1 MSIVGKRYASSQ
13 MQHIW
18 SAETKVLKE
27 RELWI
32 AVMRAQAKLG
42 LEISTEV
49 IAAYEGVKTKIDLGS
64 IERREAELKHDV
76 KARIEEF
83 NALAGHQRI
92 HLGLTSRD
100 VTENVEGW
108 QIRTSLELTLSS
120 SAQLLEE
127 LAKKIESYSDL
138 AIVGRTHNVPAQLTT
153 LGRRFASWGEEFLIA
168 LENLE
173 TLHTNYRIKGIKGA
187 IGTGSDLRAL
197 HNENWLEVER
207 AVADELGIEKT
218 LIAPSQIYPR
228 SLDFQV
234 VASLYQLAAP
244 LSSIATNI
252 RLMAGLGLLS
262 EGKASGQVGSSAMPH
277 KNNPRL
283 SERVGGLFVLLKG
296 YLIMVSEIS
305 GNQWNEGDVSE
316 SVVRRIALA
325 DSFYS
330 IDAILR
336 SMKKI
341 LSELQVNESAI
352 SRELDR
358 ELEHLLSSKVL
369 LKAVE
374 KGMGREAAHSLI
386 LESATESRSSS
397 SESFFE
403 LLAKNKELDL
413 SLSELEALK
422 SNPGEHLGD
431 ASKQAQQ
438 VLKLVRTQISALK
451 KFGNQSLDEISN

>member
-1 MSIVGKRYASSQ
+1 
-13 MQHIW
+13 
-18 SAETKVLKE
+18 
-27 RELWI
+27 
-32 AVMRAQAKLG
+32 MRAQAKLG
-42 LEISTEV
+42 LDISTEV
-49 IAAYEGVKTKIDLGS
+49 IAAYEGVKTKIDLDN

-100 VTENVEGW
+100 VTENIEGW
-108 QIRTSLELTLSS
+108 QIKKSLELTLSS
-120 SAQLLEE
+120 SSQLLEE
-127 LAKKIESYSDL
+127 LAKKIEIYSDL

-173 TLHTNYRIKGIKGA
+173 TLHANYRIKGIKGA

-244 LSSIATNI
+244 IASVATNI
-252 RLMAGLGLLS
+252 RLMAGLGLLG

-296 YLIMVSEIS
+296 YLTMVSEIS

-316 SVVRRIALA
+316 SVVRRVALA

-341 LSELQVNESAI
+341 LSELEVNESAI
-352 SRELDR
+352 SKELDR
-358 ELEHLLSSKVL
+358 ELEYLLSSKVL

-374 KGMGREAAHSLI
+374 KGIGREAAHSLI
-386 LESATESRSSS
+386 LQSATESKSNS
-397 SESFFE
+397 SETFFE
-403 LLAKNKELDL
+403 LLAKNKELAL

-422 SNPGEHLGD
+422 PNPGEHLGD

>member
-13 MQHIW
+13 MQNIW

-42 LEISTEV
+42 IDISSEV
-49 IAAYEGVKTKIDLGS
+49 IAAYESVKTKIDLSS

-83 NALAGHQRI
+83 NALSGHQRI

-100 VTENVEGW
+100 ITENIEGW
-108 QIRTSLELTLSS
+108 QIKTSLELTLSS
-120 SAQLLEE
+120 SARLLEE

-173 TLHTNYRIKGIKGA
+173 TLHTNFRVKGIKGA
-187 IGTGSDLRAL
+187 IGTGSDLKAL
-197 HNENWLEVER
+197 HSDNWQEVER
-207 AVADELGIEKT
+207 AVTDELGTEKT

-244 LSSIATNI
+244 IALIATNI

-262 EGKASGQVGSSAMPH
+262 EGKADGQVGSSAMPH

-283 SERVGGLFVLLKG
+283 SERVNGLFILLKG
-296 YLIMVSEIS
+296 YLTMVSEIS
-305 GNQWNEGDVSE
+305 GDQWNEGDVSE
-316 SVVRRIALA
+316 SVVRRVALA
-325 DSFYS
+325 DSFYT

-352 SRELDR
+352 SMEVDR
-358 ELEHLLSSKVL
+358 EIEYLLSSKVL
-369 LKAVE
+369 LIASQ
-374 KGMGREAAHSLI
+374 KGVGREAAHSLI
-386 LESATESRSSS
+386 LETATKSRSSDS
-397 SESFFE
+397 KTFFE

-413 SLSELEALK
+413 PFSQLQELK
-422 SNPGEHLGD
+422 SKPQEHLGD
-431 ASKQAQQ
+431 ASAQSRD
-438 VLKLVRTQISALK
+438 LLRILRAQISHLAVH
-451 KFGNQSLDEISN
+451 GNQNLEEISN

>member
-13 MQHIW
+13 MQNIW

-42 LEISTEV
+42 LDISTE
-49 IAAYEGVKTKIDLGS
+49 IISAYESVKTKIDLES
-64 IERREAELKHDV
+64 IERREAALKHDV

-83 NALAGHQRI
+83 NALAGHQKI

-100 VTENVEGW
+100 VTENIEGW
-108 QIRTSLELTLSS
+108 QIKTSLELTLSS
-120 SAQLLEE
+120 STQLLEE
-127 LAKKIESYSDL
+127 LAKKIESYADL

-173 TLHTNYRIKGIKGA
+173 TLQTNYRMKGIKGA
-187 IGTGSDLRAL
+187 IGTGSDLKTL
-197 HNENWLEVER
+197 HSDNWLEVER

-218 LIAPSQIYPR
+218 LIAPFQIYPR

-244 LSSIATNI
+244 IASIVINI
-252 RLMAGLGLLS
+252 RLMAGLGLLC
-262 EGKASGQVGSSAMPH
+262 EGKAIGQVGSSAMPH

-283 SERVGGLFVLLKG
+283 SERVNGLFILLKG
-296 YLIMVSEIS
+296 CLTMVSDIC

-316 SVVRRIALA
+316 SVVRRVALA
-325 DSFYS
+325 DSFYT

-352 SRELDR
+352 SNELDR
-358 ELEHLLSSKVL
+358 EIEYLLSSKVL
-369 LKAVE
+369 LRAVK
-374 KGMGREAAHSLI
+374 KGTGRESAHSLI

-397 SESFFE
+397 TETFFE
-403 LLAKNKELDL
+403 LLAKNKELGL
-413 SLSELEALK
+413 SLSELEDLK
-422 SNPGEHLGD
+422 SNPNEHLGD
-431 ASKQAQQ
+431 ASRQAQQ
-438 VLKLVRTQISALK
+438 VLGLVRTRISTLK
-451 KFGNQSLDEISN
+451 EFGNQSLDEISN

>member
-100 VTENVEGW
+100 VTENIEGW
-108 QIRTSLELTLSS
+108 QIKRSLELTLSS

>member
-1 MSIVGKRYASSQ
+1 MSVVGKRYASSQ
-13 MQHIW
+13 MQNIW
-18 SAETKVLKE
+18 SPETKVLKE

-32 AVMRAQAKLG
+32 AVMRVQAKLG
-42 LEISTEV
+42 LDISGEV
-49 IAAYEGVKTKIDLGS
+49 IAAYENVKTKIDLGS

-83 NALAGHQRI
+83 NGLARHQRI

-100 VTENVEGW
+100 VTENIEGW
-108 QIRTSLELTLSS
+108 QIRTSLELTLASS
-120 SAQLLEE
+120 VQLLDE

-153 LGRRFASWGEEFLIA
+153 LGRRFASWSEEFLIA

-197 HNENWLEVER
+197 HIDKWPEVER
-207 AVADELGIEKT
+207 AVADELGLKKT
-218 LIAPSQIYPR
+218 LMAPSQIYPR

-244 LSSIATNI
+244 IASIATNI
-252 RLMAGLGLLS
+252 RLMAGLGLIS
-262 EGKASGQVGSSAMPH
+262 EGKARGQVGSSAMPH

-283 SERVGGLFVLLKG
+283 SERVNGLFILLKG
-296 YLIMVSEIS
+296 YLTMVSEIS

-316 SVVRRIALA
+316 SVVRRVALA
-325 DSFYS
+325 DSFYT

-341 LSELQVNESAI
+341 LSELQVNESDL
-352 SRELDR
+352 SKELDR
-358 ELEHLLSSKVL
+358 ELEYLLSSKVL
-369 LKAVE
+369 LKTVE
-374 KGMGREAAHSLI
+374 KGIGRESAHSLI

-397 SESFFE
+397 SETFFD
-403 LLAKNKELDL
+403 LLAKNKELGL
-413 SLSELEALK
+413 SLSELQAVKTNL
-422 SNPGEHLGD
+422 GEHLGD

>member
-13 MQHIW
+13 MQSIW

-49 IAAYEGVKTKIDLGS
+49 ITAYESVKTKIDLGS

-100 VTENVEGW
+100 VTENIEGW
-108 QIRTSLELTLSS
+108 QIKKSLELTLSS
-120 SAQLLEE
+120 SSQLLEE
-127 LAKKIESYSDL
+127 LAKKIESYSGL

-187 IGTGSDLRAL
+187 IGTGSDLKEL
-197 HNENWLEVER
+197 HSDNWLEVES
-207 AVADELGIEKT
+207 AVADELGIEET

-252 RLMAGLGLLS
+252 RLMSGLDLLS

-283 SERVGGLFVLLKG
+283 SERVGGLFILLKG
-296 YLIMVSEIS
+296 YLTMVSEIS

-316 SVVRRIALA
+316 SVVRRVAIA
-325 DSFYS
+325 DSFYT

-358 ELEHLLSSKVL
+358 ELEYLLSSKVL

-386 LESATESRSSS
+386 LESATESRSSF
-397 SESFFE
+397 SETFFE
-403 LLAKNKELDL
+403 LLAKNKELAL

>member
-13 MQHIW
+13 MQNIW

-42 LEISTEV
+42 LDISTEE
-49 IAAYEGVKTKIDLGS
+49 IADYEGVKTKINLGS

-100 VTENVEGW
+100 VTENIEGW
-108 QIRTSLELTLSS
+108 QIKTSLELTLSS

-168 LENLE
+168 IENLV

-187 IGTGSDLRAL
+187 IGTGSDLKAL
-197 HNENWLEVER
+197 HSENWLEVER
-207 AVADELGIEKT
+207 AVADELRIERT

-244 LSSIATNI
+244 IASIAINI
-252 RLMAGLGLLS
+252 RLMAGLGLIS

-296 YLIMVSEIS
+296 YLTMVSEIS

-316 SVVRRIALA
+316 SVVRRVALA

-352 SRELDR
+352 SKELDR
-358 ELEHLLSSKVL
+358 EIEYLLSSKVL
-369 LKAVE
+369 LNAVE
-374 KGMGREAAHSLI
+374 KGMGRESAHSLI
-386 LESATESRSSS
+386 LESATESKSSLS
-397 SESFFE
+397 GTFFE
-403 LLAKNKELDL
+403 LLAKNKELGF
-413 SLSELEALK
+413 SLSELEDLK

-438 VLKLVRTQISALK
+438 VLGLVRTQISALK

>member
-32 AVMRAQAKLG
+32 VVMRAQAKLG

-49 IAAYEGVKTKIDLGS
+49 IAAYEGVKTKIDLDN

-100 VTENVEGW
+100 VTENIEGW
-108 QIRTSLELTLSS
+108 QIKKSLELTLSS

-127 LAKKIESYSDL
+127 LAKKIESYSSL

-187 IGTGSDLRAL
+187 IGTGSDLKAL

-244 LSSIATNI
+244 VASIAINI

-262 EGKASGQVGSSAMPH
+262 EGKTSGQVGSSAMPH

-296 YLIMVSEIS
+296 YLTMVSEIS

-316 SVVRRIALA
+316 SVVRRVALA
-325 DSFYS
+325 DSFYT

-341 LSELQVNESAI
+341 LSELEVNESAI

-358 ELEHLLSSKVL
+358 ELEYLLSSKVL
-369 LKAVE
+369 LKGVE
-374 KGMGREAAHSLI
+374 KGIGREAAHSLI
-386 LESATESRSSS
+386 LESATESRSSF
-397 SESFFE
+397 SETFFE
-403 LLAKNKELDL
+403 LLAKNKELAL

>member
-13 MQHIW
+13 MQNIW

-32 AVMRAQAKLG
+32 AVMKAQAQLG
-42 LEISTEV
+42 LDIPAEV
-49 IAAYEGVKTKIDLGS
+49 IVAYESVKTKIDLVS

-100 VTENVEGW
+100 VTENIEGW
-108 QIRTSLELTLSS
+108 QIKTSLELTLSS

-153 LGRRFASWGEEFLIA
+153 LGRRFASWSEEFLIA
-168 LENLE
+168 LENLG
-173 TLHTNYRIKGIKGA
+173 TLHAKYRIKGIKGA
-187 IGTGSDLRAL
+187 IGAGSDLKAL
-197 HNENWLEVER
+197 HDDNWLEVER

-244 LSSIATNI
+244 VSSIATNI
-252 RLMAGLGLLS
+252 RLMSGLGLLS
-262 EGKASGQVGSSAMPH
+262 EGKVSGQVGSSAMPH

-283 SERVGGLFVLLKG
+283 SERVNGLFILLKG
-296 YLIMVSEIS
+296 YLTMISEIS

-316 SVVRRIALA
+316 SVVRRVALA
-325 DSFYS
+325 DSFFT

-352 SRELDR
+352 SKDLDR
-358 ELEHLLSSKVL
+358 ELEYLLSSKVL

-374 KGMGREAAHSLI
+374 KGIGRESAHILI

-397 SESFFE
+397 SETFFE
-403 LLAKNKELDL
+403 LLSKNKELGL

-422 SNPGEHLGD
+422 SKPSEHLGD
-431 ASKQAQQ
+431 ASKQALQ
-438 VLKLVRTQISALK
+438 VLELVRTQISALK

>member
-13 MQHIW
+13 MQNIW
-18 SAETKVLKE
+18 SAETKVLRE

-42 LEISTEV
+42 IDISSEV
-49 IAAYEGVKTKIDLGS
+49 IAAYESVKTRIDLGS

-83 NALAGHQRI
+83 NGLAGHQRI

-100 VTENVEGW
+100 VTENIEGW
-108 QIRTSLELTLSS
+108 QIKRSLELTLSS

-127 LAKKIESYSDL
+127 LAKKIESYLDL

-153 LGRRFASWGEEFLIA
+153 LGRRFASWSEEFLIS

-173 TLHTNYRIKGIKGA
+173 TLHKNYRIKGIKGA
-187 IGTGSDLRAL
+187 IGTGSDLKAL
-197 HNENWLEVER
+197 HSDNWLEIER
-207 AVADELGIEKT
+207 AVADELGTKKS

-228 SLDFQV
+228 SLDLQV
-234 VASLYQLAAP
+234 VAILYQLAAP
-244 LSSIATNI
+244 LASIAINI

-262 EGKASGQVGSSAMPH
+262 EGKTSGQVGSSAMPH

-283 SERVGGLFVLLKG
+283 SERVNGLFIILKG
-296 YLIMVSEIS
+296 YLTMISEIS

-316 SVVRRIALA
+316 SVVRRVVLA
-325 DSFYS
+325 DSFFTV
-330 IDAILR
+330 DAILR

-352 SRELDR
+352 SKELDR
-358 ELEHLLSSKVL
+358 ELEYLLSSKIL

-374 KGMGREAAHSLI
+374 KGIGRESAHSLI

-403 LLAKNKELDL
+403 LLAKSEELGL

-422 SNPGEHLGD
+422 SNPSEHLGD

-438 VLKLVRTQISALK
+438 VLGLVRTQISALK

>member
-13 MQHIW
+13 MQRIW

-32 AVMRAQAKLG
+32 AVMRAQANLG
-42 LEISTEV
+42 IDISSEV
-49 IAAYEGVKTKIDLGS
+49 IAAYESVKTKIDLGS

-83 NALAGHQRI
+83 NALAGHQKI

-100 VTENVEGW
+100 VTENIEGW
-108 QIRTSLELTLSS
+108 QIKTSIELTLSS

-127 LAKKIESYSDL
+127 LAKKIESYSGL

-153 LGRRFASWGEEFLIA
+153 LGRRLSSWGEEFLIA

-173 TLHTNYRIKGIKGA
+173 TLYSNYRIKGIKGA
-187 IGTGSDLRAL
+187 IGTGSDLKVL
-197 HNENWLEVER
+197 HSDRWLEVER
-207 AVADELGIEKT
+207 AVADELGIKKA

-234 VASLYQLAAP
+234 VASIYQLAAP
-244 LSSIATNI
+244 IASIATNV

-283 SERVGGLFVLLKG
+283 SERVGGLFILLKG
-296 YLIMVSEIS
+296 YLTMVSEIS

-316 SVVRRIALA
+316 SVVRRVALA

-341 LSELQVNESAI
+341 LSELQVNKSAI

-358 ELEHLLSSKVL
+358 ELEYLLSSKVL

-374 KGMGREAAHSLI
+374 KGLDRESAHSLI
-386 LESATESRSSS
+386 LESATESRSSA

-403 LLAKNKELDL
+403 LLAKNKELGL
-413 SLSELEALK
+413 SLSELDALK
-422 SNPGEHLGD
+422 SNSGEHLGD
-431 ASKQAQQ
+431 ASKQAQE
-438 VLKLVRTQISALK
+438 VLELARSQISALK

>member
-42 LEISTEV
+42 LDIPAEV
-49 IAAYEGVKTKIDLGS
+49 ITAYESVKTKIDLGS

-83 NALAGHQRI
+83 NALAGHQKI

-100 VTENVEGW
+100 VTENIEGW
-108 QIRTSLELTLSS
+108 QIKTSLELTLSS
-120 SAQLLEE
+120 SLQLLEE

-138 AIVGRTHNVPAQLTT
+138 VIVGRTHNVPAQLTT

-207 AVADELGIEKT
+207 AVADELGIEET

-244 LSSIATNI
+244 IASIAINI
-252 RLMAGLGLLS
+252 RLMAGLSLLS

-296 YLIMVSEIS
+296 YLTMVSETS

-316 SVVRRIALA
+316 SVVRRVALA
-325 DSFYS
+325 DSFYT

-358 ELEHLLSSKVL
+358 ELEYLLSSKVL

-386 LESATESRSSS
+386 LESATESRSSAS
-397 SESFFE
+397 QTFFE
-403 LLAKNKELDL
+403 LLAKSEELGL

>member
-13 MQHIW
+13 IQNIW
-18 SAETKVLKE
+18 SADTKVLKE

-42 LEISTEV
+42 LDISTEV
-49 IAAYEGVKTKIDLGS
+49 IAAYEGVKTKIDLDN

-100 VTENVEGW
+100 VTENIEGW
-108 QIRTSLELTLSS
+108 QIKTSLELTLSS

-153 LGRRFASWGEEFLIA
+153 LGRRFASWSEEFLIA

-187 IGTGSDLRAL
+187 IGSGSDLKAL
-197 HNENWLEVER
+197 HSENWLEVER
-207 AVADELGIEKT
+207 AVADELGIDKT

-244 LSSIATNI
+244 IASIAINI
-252 RLMAGLGLLS
+252 RLMAGIGLVS
-262 EGKASGQVGSSAMPH
+262 EGRASGQVGSSAMPH

-296 YLIMVSEIS
+296 YLTMVSEIS

-316 SVVRRIALA
+316 SVVRRVALA

-358 ELEHLLSSKVL
+358 ELEYLLSSKVL
-369 LKAVE
+369 LKTVE
-374 KGMGREAAHSLI
+374 NGMGREAAHSLI

-397 SESFFE
+397 SETFFE
-403 LLAKNKELDL
+403 LLAKNKELAL

>member
-1 MSIVGKRYASSQ
+1 MSIVGMRYASSQ

-42 LEISTEV
+42 LDISNEV
-49 IAAYEGVKTKIDLGS
+49 IADYEGVKTKIDLSS

-100 VTENVEGW
+100 VTENIEGW
-108 QIRTSLELTLSS
+108 QIKRSLELTLSS

-138 AIVGRTHNVPAQLTT
+138 LIVGRTHNVPAQLTT
-153 LGRRFASWGEEFLIA
+153 LGRRFASWSEEFLIA

-187 IGTGSDLRAL
+187 IGTGSDLRVL
-197 HNENWLEVER
+197 HSEKWLEVER
-207 AVADELGIEKT
+207 AVAGELGIEKT
-218 LIAPSQIYPR
+218 LLAPSQIYPR

-244 LSSIATNI
+244 IASIAINI

-262 EGKASGQVGSSAMPH
+262 EGKTSGQVGSSAMPH

-296 YLIMVSEIS
+296 YLTMVSEIS
-305 GNQWNEGDVSE
+305 GNQWNDGDVSE
-316 SVVRRIALA
+316 SVVRRVALA
-325 DSFYS
+325 DSFYT

-341 LSELQVNESAI
+341 LSELEVNESAI

-358 ELEHLLSSKVL
+358 ELEYLLSSKVL

-386 LESATESRSSS
+386 LESATESRSSF
-397 SESFFE
+397 SETFFE
-403 LLAKNKELDL
+403 LLAKSEELGL
-413 SLSELEALK
+413 SLPELEALK
-422 SNPGEHLGD
+422 SNPSEHLGD

-451 KFGNQSLDEISN
+451 KVGNQSLDEISN

>member
-1 MSIVGKRYASSQ
+1 MSILGKRYASSQ
-13 MQHIW
+13 MQNIW

-42 LEISTEV
+42 LDIPAEV
-49 IAAYEGVKTKIDLGS
+49 IVAYESVKTQIDLES

-83 NALAGHQRI
+83 NALAGHQKI

-100 VTENVEGW
+100 VTENIEGW
-108 QIRTSLELTLSS
+108 QIKKSLELILSS

-127 LAKKIESYSDL
+127 LAKKIESYSDF

-153 LGRRFASWGEEFLIA
+153 LGRRFASWSEEFLIA

-173 TLHTNYRIKGIKGA
+173 TPHANYRIKGIKGA
-187 IGTGSDLRAL
+187 IGTGSDLKAL
-197 HNENWLEVER
+197 HGDNWLEIER
-207 AVADELGIEKT
+207 AVADELGIGKI

-234 VASLYQLAAP
+234 VASLFQLAAP
-244 LSSIATNI
+244 IASIATNI

-283 SERVGGLFVLLKG
+283 SERVNGLFILLKG
-296 YLIMVSEIS
+296 YLTMVSEIS

-316 SVVRRIALA
+316 SVVRRVALT
-325 DSFYS
+325 DSFFT

-358 ELEHLLSSKVL
+358 ELEYLLSSKIL

-374 KGMGREAAHSLI
+374 KGIGRESAHILI

-403 LLAKNKELDL
+403 LLAKSKELGL

-422 SNPGEHLGD
+422 SNPSEHLGD

-438 VLKLVRTQISALK
+438 VLGQVRTQIFALK

>member
-13 MQHIW
+13 MQSIW

-32 AVMRAQAKLG
+32 VVMRAQAKLG
-42 LEISTEV
+42 IDISSEV
-49 IAAYEGVKTKIDLGS
+49 IAAYESVKTKIDLGS

-83 NALAGHQRI
+83 NALAGQQRI

-100 VTENVEGW
+100 VTENIEGW
-108 QIRTSLELTLSS
+108 QIKTSLGLTFSS
-120 SAQLLEE
+120 SAQLLDE

-153 LGRRFASWGEEFLIA
+153 LGRRFASWSEEFLIA

-173 TLHTNYRIKGIKGA
+173 TLQTDYRIKGIKGA
-187 IGTGSDLRAL
+187 IGTGSDLNAL
-197 HNENWLEVER
+197 HSDNWLEVER

-218 LIAPSQIYPR
+218 LTAPSQIYPR

-234 VASLYQLAAP
+234 VASLFQLASPIA
-244 LSSIATNI
+244 SIATNI

-283 SERVGGLFVLLKG
+283 SERVGGLFILLKG
-296 YLIMVSEIS
+296 YLTMVSEIS

-316 SVVRRIALA
+316 SVVRRVALA
-325 DSFYS
+325 DSFYT

-352 SRELDR
+352 SKELDR
-358 ELEHLLSSKVL
+358 ELEYLLSSKVL

-374 KGMGREAAHSLI
+374 KGIGRESAHSLI

-403 LLAKNKELDL
+403 LLAKSKELGL

-422 SNPGEHLGD
+422 SNQGEHLGD

-438 VLKLVRTQISALK
+438 VLELVRTQISALK

>member
-13 MQHIW
+13 MQNIW
-18 SAETKVLKE
+18 SPETKVLKE

-32 AVMRAQAKLG
+32 AVMRVQAKLG
-42 LEISTEV
+42 LDISGEV
-49 IAAYEGVKTKIDLGS
+49 IAAYENVKTKIDLGS

-100 VTENVEGW
+100 VTENIEGW
-108 QIRTSLELTLSS
+108 QIRTSLELTLAS
-120 SAQLLEE
+120 SAQLLDE

-153 LGRRFASWGEEFLIA
+153 LGRRFASWSEEFLIA

-187 IGTGSDLRAL
+187 IGTGSDLSAL
-197 HNENWLEVER
+197 HVDKWLEVER
-207 AVADELGIEKT
+207 SVADELELEKI
-218 LIAPSQIYPR
+218 LMAPSQIYPR

-244 LSSIATNI
+244 IASIAKNI
-252 RLMAGLGLLS
+252 RLMAGLGLVS
-262 EGKASGQVGSSAMPH
+262 EGKSSGQVGSSAMPH

-283 SERVGGLFVLLKG
+283 SERVNGLFVLLKG
-296 YLIMVSEIS
+296 YLTMVSEIS

-316 SVVRRIALA
+316 SVVRRVALA
-325 DSFYS
+325 DSFYT

-341 LSELQVNESAI
+341 LSELQVNESAL
-352 SRELDR
+352 SKELDR
-358 ELEHLLSSKVL
+358 ELEYLLSSKVL

-374 KGMGREAAHSLI
+374 KGIGRESAHNLI
-386 LESATESRSSS
+386 LEYATESRSSS
-397 SESFFE
+397 SETFFE
-403 LLAKNKELDL
+403 LLAKNKELGL
-413 SLSELEALK
+413 SLSELDALK
-422 SNPGEHLGD
+422 SNPSEHLGD

>member
-13 MQHIW
+13 MQSIW

-42 LEISTEV
+42 LDISSEV
-49 IAAYEGVKTKIDLGS
+49 IAAYESVKTKIDLSS

-100 VTENVEGW
+100 VTENIEGW
-108 QIRTSLELTLSS
+108 QIKRSLELTLSS

-127 LAKKIESYSDL
+127 LAKKIESYSTL

-153 LGRRFASWGEEFLIA
+153 LGRRFASWSEEFLIA

-173 TLHTNYRIKGIKGA
+173 TLQTTYRIKGIKGA
-187 IGTGSDLRAL
+187 IGTGSDLMAL
-197 HNENWLEVER
+197 HSDNWLEVER
-207 AVADELGIEKT
+207 VVADELGVEKT

-244 LSSIATNI
+244 IASIATNI
-252 RLMAGLGLLS
+252 RLMAGLSLLS

-283 SERVGGLFVLLKG
+283 SERVGGLFILLKG
-296 YLIMVSEIS
+296 YLTMISEIS

-316 SVVRRIALA
+316 SVVRRVALA

-352 SRELDR
+352 SKELDK
-358 ELEHLLSSKVL
+358 ELEYLLSSKVL
-369 LKAVE
+369 LKVVE
-374 KGMGREAAHSLI
+374 KGIGRESAHSLI
-386 LESATESRSSS
+386 LESATESRSSAS
-397 SESFFE
+397 GAFFE
-403 LLAKNKELDL
+403 LLAKNKELGL

-422 SNPGEHLGD
+422 SNSGEHLGD

-438 VLKLVRTQISALK
+438 ALALVRTQISALK

>member
-1 MSIVGKRYASSQ
+1 MSIVGRRYASSQ
-13 MQHIW
+13 MQNIW
-18 SAETKVLKE
+18 SPETKVLKE

-42 LEISTEV
+42 IDVSSEI
-49 IAAYEGVKTKIDLGS
+49 IAAYESVKTEIDLGS

-83 NALAGHQRI
+83 NALAGHQKI

-100 VTENVEGW
+100 VTENIEGW
-108 QIRTSLELTLSS
+108 QIKTSLELTLSS
-120 SAQLLEE
+120 SAHLLEE
-127 LAKKIESYSDL
+127 LAMKIESYSGL

-153 LGRRFASWGEEFLIA
+153 LGRRFASWSEEFLIA

-173 TLHTNYRIKGIKGA
+173 TLQTNYRIKGIKGA
-187 IGTGSDLRAL
+187 IGTGSDLKAL
-197 HNENWLEVER
+197 HSDNWLEVER
-207 AVADELGIEKT
+207 AITGELGIEKT

-244 LSSIATNI
+244 VTSIATNI
-252 RLMAGLGLLS
+252 RLMAGLGLIS

-283 SERVGGLFVLLKG
+283 SERVNGLFILLKG
-296 YLIMVSEIS
+296 YLTMVSEIS

-316 SVVRRIALA
+316 SVVRRVALA

-336 SMKKI
+336 SMKNI

-358 ELEHLLSSKVL
+358 ELEYLLSSKVL
-369 LKAVE
+369 LRAVE
-374 KGMGREAAHSLI
+374 KGIGRESAHKLI

-403 LLAKNKELDL
+403 LLAKNKELGL
-413 SLSELEALK
+413 SLAELEALK

-431 ASKQAQQ
+431 AAKQAQQ
-438 VLKLVRTQISALK
+438 VFKLVRTQISALK

>member
-42 LEISTEV
+42 LDISTEV
-49 IAAYEGVKTKIDLGS
+49 IAAYEGVKTKIDLDK

-83 NALAGHQRI
+83 NALAGHQKI

-100 VTENVEGW
+100 VTENIEGW
-108 QIRTSLELTLSS
+108 QIKRSLGLTLSS

-127 LAKKIESYSDL
+127 LAKKIESYSEL

-168 LENLE
+168 LEILE
-173 TLHTNYRIKGIKGA
+173 TLHANYRIKGIKGA
-187 IGTGSDLRAL
+187 IGTGSDLKAL
-197 HNENWLEVER
+197 HSEKWLEVER
-207 AVADELGIEKT
+207 AVAVELRVEKT

-244 LSSIATNI
+244 IASIAINI

-262 EGKASGQVGSSAMPH
+262 EGKTSGQVGSSAMPH

-316 SVVRRIALA
+316 SVVRRVALA
-325 DSFYS
+325 DSFYT

-341 LSELQVNESAI
+341 LSELQVNQSAI
-352 SRELDR
+352 SKELAR
-358 ELEHLLSSKVL
+358 ELEYLLSSKVL

-386 LESATESRSSS
+386 LECATESRSSF
-397 SESFFE
+397 SETFFE
-403 LLAKNKELDL
+403 LLAKNKELAL

-431 ASKQAQQ
+431 ASEQAQQ
-438 VLKLVRTQISALK
+438 VLKIVRTQISALK

>member
-32 AVMRAQAKLG
+32 AVMRVQAKLG
-42 LEISTEV
+42 LDISTEV
-49 IAAYEGVKTKIDLGS
+49 IAAYEGVKTKIDLDN

-100 VTENVEGW
+100 VTENIEGW
-108 QIRTSLELTLSS
+108 QIKTSLGLTLSS
-120 SAQLLEE
+120 SGQLLEE
-127 LAKKIESYSDL
+127 LAKKIESYSVL
-138 AIVGRTHNVPAQLTT
+138 AMVGRTHNVPAQLTT
-153 LGRRFASWGEEFLIA
+153 LGRRFASWSEEFLIT

-207 AVADELGIEKT
+207 ALADELGIEKT
-218 LIAPSQIYPR
+218 LIAPPQIYPR

-244 LSSIATNI
+244 IASIAINI

-296 YLIMVSEIS
+296 YLTMVSEIS

-316 SVVRRIALA
+316 SVVRRVALA
-325 DSFYS
+325 DSFYT

-358 ELEHLLSSKVL
+358 EIEYLLSSKVL

-386 LESATESRSSS
+386 LESATESRSSF
-397 SESFFE
+397 SETFFE
-403 LLAKNKELDL
+403 LLAKNKELAL
-413 SLSELEALK
+413 TLSELEALK
-422 SNPGEHLGD
+422 SNPSEHLGD
-431 ASKQAQQ
+431 ASKQAQE
-438 VLKLVRTQISALK
+438 VLELVRSQISALK
-451 KFGNQSLDEISN
+451 KFGNQSHDEISN

>member
-13 MQHIW
+13 MQNIW

-42 LEISTEV
+42 LDISTEE
-49 IAAYEGVKTKIDLGS
+49 IADYEGVKTKINLGS

-100 VTENVEGW
+100 VTENIEGW
-108 QIRTSLELTLSS
+108 QIKTSLELTLSS

-168 LENLE
+168 IENLV

-187 IGTGSDLRAL
+187 IGTGSDLKAL
-197 HNENWLEVER
+197 HSENWLEVER
-207 AVADELGIEKT
+207 AVADELRIERT

-244 LSSIATNI
+244 IASIAINI
-252 RLMAGLGLLS
+252 RLMAGLGLIS

-296 YLIMVSEIS
+296 YLTMVSEIS

-316 SVVRRIALA
+316 SVVRRVALA
-325 DSFYS
+325 DSFYT

-352 SRELDR
+352 SKELNRD
-358 ELEHLLSSKVL
+358 LEHLLSSNVL

-374 KGMGREAAHSLI
+374 KGIGRESAHGLI
-386 LESATESRSSS
+386 LESATESRASA
-397 SESFFE
+397 SETFFE
-403 LLAKNKELDL
+403 LLVKKKELTL
-413 SLSELEALK
+413 FLSELEALK
-422 SNPGEHLGD
+422 SNPREHLGD

-451 KFGNQSLDEISN
+451 KFGNKTLDGISN

>member
-13 MQHIW
+13 MQNIW

-42 LEISTEV
+42 IDISTVV
-49 IAAYEGVKTKIDLGS
+49 IAAYESVKTKIDLGS
-64 IERREAELKHDV
+64 LERREAELKHDV

-83 NALAGHQRI
+83 NALAGHQKI

-100 VTENVEGW
+100 VTENIEGW
-108 QIRTSLELTLSS
+108 QIKKSLELTLSS

-153 LGRRFASWGEEFLIA
+153 LGRRFASWGQEFLIA

-187 IGTGSDLRAL
+187 IGTGSDLKAL
-197 HNENWLEVER
+197 HSDDWLEVER
-207 AVADELGIEKT
+207 AVANELGIEKT
-218 LIAPSQIYPR
+218 LLAPSQIYPR

-244 LSSIATNI
+244 IASIATNI

-283 SERVGGLFVLLKG
+283 SERVNGLFILLKG
-296 YLIMVSEIS
+296 YLTMVSEIS

-316 SVVRRIALA
+316 SVVRRVALA
-325 DSFYS
+325 DSFCT

-358 ELEHLLSSKVL
+358 ELEYLLSSKVL

-374 KGMGREAAHSLI
+374 KGMGRESAHSLI
-386 LESATESRSSS
+386 LQSATESRSSA

-403 LLAKNKELDL
+403 LLAKSKELGL
-413 SLSELEALK
+413 SLSELEAIK

-438 VLKLVRTQISALK
+438 VLELARTQISALK

>member
-13 MQHIW
+13 MQNIW

-42 LEISTEV
+42 LDISTEV
-49 IAAYEGVKTKIDLGS
+49 IAAYESVKTQVDLGS

-100 VTENVEGW
+100 VTENIEGW
-108 QIRTSLELTLSS
+108 QIKTSLKLTLSS

-127 LAKKIESYSDL
+127 LAKKVESYPGL

-153 LGRRFASWGEEFLIA
+153 LGRRFASWSEEFLIA

-173 TLHTNYRIKGIKGA
+173 TLHAKYRIKGITGA
-187 IGTGSDLRAL
+187 IGTGSDLKAL
-197 HNENWLEVER
+197 HSDKWLEVER
-207 AVADELGIEKT
+207 AVADELEIETT

-234 VASLYQLAAP
+234 VASLNQLAAP
-244 LSSIATNI
+244 LASIATNI

-262 EGKASGQVGSSAMPH
+262 EGKEIGQVGSSAMPH

-283 SERVGGLFVLLKG
+283 SERINGLFILLKG
-296 YLIMVSEIS
+296 YLTMVSEIS

-316 SVVRRIALA
+316 SVVRRVALA
-325 DSFYS
+325 DSFYT

-336 SMKKI
+336 SMSKV
-341 LSELQVNESAI
+341 LPELQVNESAI
-352 SRELDR
+352 SKELDR
-358 ELEHLLSSKVL
+358 ELEYLLSSKVL
-369 LKAVE
+369 LRAVE
-374 KGMGREAAHSLI
+374 KGTGRESAHSLI

-397 SESFFE
+397 TETFFE
-403 LLAKNKELDL
+403 LLAKNKELGL
-413 SLSELEALK
+413 SLSELEELK
-422 SNPGEHLGD
+422 SNPSEHLGD
-431 ASKQAQQ
+431 ASRQAQQ
-438 VLKLVRTQISALK
+438 VLALVRTRISALK
-451 KFGNQSLDEISN
+451 EFGNESLDEISN

>member
-13 MQHIW
+13 MQNIW

-42 LEISTEV
+42 IDISSEV
-49 IAAYEGVKTKIDLGS
+49 IAAYESVKTKIDLGS
-64 IERREAELKHDV
+64 IERRESALKHDV

-108 QIRTSLELTLSS
+108 QIKTSLELTLSS
-120 SAQLLEE
+120 SAQLLED
-127 LAKKIESYSDL
+127 LAKKIENYSDL

-153 LGRRFASWGEEFLIA
+153 LGRRFASWSEEFLIA

-187 IGTGSDLRAL
+187 IGIGSDLRAL
-197 HNENWLEVER
+197 HSDNWLEVER
-207 AVADELGIEKT
+207 VVTDEFGIEKT

-244 LSSIATNI
+244 IASIATNV

-262 EGKASGQVGSSAMPH
+262 EGKAIGQVGSSAMPH

-283 SERVGGLFVLLKG
+283 SERVNGLFILLKG
-296 YLIMVSEIS
+296 YLTMVSEIS

-316 SVVRRIALA
+316 SVVRRVALA
-325 DSFYS
+325 DSFYT

-358 ELEHLLSSKVL
+358 ELEYLLSSKVL

-374 KGMGREAAHSLI
+374 KGIGRESAHSLI

-397 SESFFE
+397 SETFFE
-403 LLAKNKELDL
+403 LLAKNKELGL

-438 VLKLVRTQISALK
+438 VLGLVRTQISALK
-451 KFGNQSLDEISN
+451 EFGNQSLDEISN